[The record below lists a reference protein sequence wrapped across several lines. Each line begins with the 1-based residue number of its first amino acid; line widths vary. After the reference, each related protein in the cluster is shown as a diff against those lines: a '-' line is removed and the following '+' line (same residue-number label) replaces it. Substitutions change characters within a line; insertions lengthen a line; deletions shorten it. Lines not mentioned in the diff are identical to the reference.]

1 LSKGLTEEEAKS
13 VEGIKG
19 HLRERPA
26 IFLQMEAFLPK
37 KNGLYL
43 SLVLG
48 NVNVNLLSKQSK
60 SAYKD
65 EYETFKLCSTIIL
78 LLMGFVCQFLV
89 TYRSFK
95 LFLVEGGLGRSHVQ
109 GEFGRERAIRDE
121 VCVEFRF
128 LPLPRC

>member
-89 TYRSFK
+89 TYREDG
-95 LFLVEGGLGRSHVQ
+95 EGGAGGLSS
-109 GEFGRERAIRDE
+109 DE
-121 VCVEFRF
+121 KMLWSFRGSCAEVSSF
-128 LPLPRC
+128 SL